1 MNDLLDQLR
10 AANPVDRDALQVSPS
25 MAARVLDRPAPAPR
39 RRRRRRLI
47 VLGVGTTAAA
57 AMVLLAASLPRS
69 AAPDLAARAYAAVT
83 GPGIAHWRTELLSPG
98 SDGRR
103 HISEVQEGW
112 SAGGV
117 QHVLSYRRPNGHER
131 LETDTV
137 IAHDK
142 MTQYY
147 VVSRALHTS
156 RAPTVAASDGVVF
169 GDPMRAFRLAKRAGV
184 LVRTGPNSYRVD
196 PTRIAGSSRVVGGQ
210 PLTYVLDPR
219 TALPRALIIRWG
231 AYTALGGFHHPAGT
245 AVTRFTTYEQLPD
258 TTANRAK
265 LRMLPHPAVSTA
277 GPARY
282 YALLRHGR
290 RLTSAEKQVVDH
302 VGDGQLGLD
311 PRRARAGRAGVVVI
325 PGRGALCVQIGGAGS
340 CGTLH
345 TALREGM
352 GIGGSDIDGQ
362 WVLVPDGVRSVLARL
377 PRHPWQRFRVID
389 NLVQLPNGG
398 YHARFALPPAI
409 ARTAP

>member
-25 MAARVLDRPAPAPR
+25 VAARVLGRPAPVA
-39 RRRRRRLI
+39 RRRRRLI
-47 VLGVGTTAAA
+47 VLALATTAVAA
-57 AMVLLAASLPRS
+57 VILLAASLPRS

-83 GPGIAHWRTELLSPG
+83 GPGVAHWRTALLSPG

-117 QHVLSYRRPNGHER
+117 QHILSFRRPNGHER

-340 CGTLH
+340 CGSLH

-352 GIGGSDIDGQ
+352 GLGGSDIDGQ